1 MTNFHATTI
10 VAVKTANGIAIAG
23 DGQVTMGET
32 TIMKSTAKKIRR
44 LHQGKVL
51 AGFAGS
57 VSDAFTL
64 FDRFEAHLETCHGHL
79 MRAAVLMAKEWRSEK
94 MMRQLEALLILA
106 DQNELLVLSGNG
118 EIIAPDDG
126 VCAIGSGGN
135 YALAAAKA
143 LKANTHLSAEDIA
156 RKSLEIAASICV
168 YTNDHISV
176 EVLEAEHHE

>member
-1 MTNFHATTI
+1 MTTFHATTI
-10 VAVKTANGIAIAG
+10 VAVKTENGVAIAG
-23 DGQVTMGET
+23 DGQVTIGET

-64 FDRFEAHLETCHGHL
+64 FDRFESHLEACGGHL
-79 MRAAVLMAKEWRSEK
+79 MRAAVAMAKEWRSEK

-106 DQNELLVLSGNG
+106 DRDELLVLSGNG

-126 VCAIGSGGN
+126 ICAIGSGGN

-143 LKANTHLSAEDIA
+143 LRQNTDLPADAIA
-156 RKSLEIAASICV
+156 RKALEIAASICV

-176 EVLEAEHHE
+176 ETLEVDHAS